1 MLGVNSNYLKY
12 RSRQSGTLGDRSQI
26 EKHLKVEVHSSKQQE
41 VLLQYSAISSDNKH
55 GNFSIKLINVY
66 GLLWCVIVIV
76 ARQIH
81 LSLQKVHE
89 RNTSL

>member
-1 MLGVNSNYLKY
+1 MLRVNSNYLKY
-12 RSRQSGTLGDRSQI
+12 SSRQSGTLGDHSQS
-26 EKHLKVEVHSSKQQE
+26 EKHLKVEVHSSKQE

-55 GNFSIKLINVY
+55 GNFSMKLINVY
-66 GLLWCVIVIV
+66 GLLWCVIVIA

-81 LSLQKVHE
+81 LSLQMVHE